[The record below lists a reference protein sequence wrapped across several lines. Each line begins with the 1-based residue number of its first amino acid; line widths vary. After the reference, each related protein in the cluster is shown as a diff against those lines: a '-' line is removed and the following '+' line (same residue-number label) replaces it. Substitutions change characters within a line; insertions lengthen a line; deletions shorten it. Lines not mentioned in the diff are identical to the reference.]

1 MFVYLLVPILI
12 STVSLQVSRV
22 FHPNFSAKWRR
33 YLYIF
38 PLNDEEDGEQSQQ
51 SGENVENHRSEE
63 TQNGLKNGCGESNCK
78 SFENLVINHNEESE
92 SGEKPRTFCV
102 NRVDQLLRQLEGKLL
117 SYKMFARDTKA
128 SRNV

>member
-1 MFVYLLVPILI
+1 M
-12 STVSLQVSRV
+12 QVSRA

-38 PLNDEEDGEQSQQ
+38 PFSDDEDGKQS
-51 SGENVENHRSEE
+51 
-63 TQNGLKNGCGESNCK
+63 
-78 SFENLVINHNEESE
+78 SE
-92 SGEKPRTFCV
+92 SGEGVENHGSIENEDQNENGCEERSDESFGNLSTDDGEELESRKKPKTISI
-102 NRVDQLLRQLEGKLL
+102 NRVNQLLQQLEGKLL